1 MKMNAPINNI
11 RHILTEEEAMGII
24 PQLLVEG
31 SLRRLAAARLER
43 ADEVEGEAER
53 VLEDALSDGDQS
65 GGGAM
70 NLFLD
75 AEQLRKEAAALEEAA
90 AAVERAMRLVEG
102 KEAPAAEEEAPAV
115 EVTPE
120 WSLEQ
125 RRAHA
130 DLWGMGHWVND

>member
-1 MKMNAPINNI
+1 MNSSNI
-11 RHILTEEEAMGII
+11 IRPVLTEEEAMGII
-24 PQLLVEG
+24 PQLLVKG
-31 SLRRLAAARLER
+31 NLRRLAAARLER
-43 ADEVEGEAER
+43 AYEVEGEAER
-53 VLEDALSDGDQS
+53 VLQDAFSDGDQS

-90 AAVERAMRLVEG
+90 GAVERAMRLVEG
-102 KEAPAAEEEAPAV
+102 EEAPAKEEEAPAK
-115 EVTPE
+115 EETPK

-130 DLWGMGHWVND
+130 DLWGIGHWVTG